1 MTTYMASPVPRNIR
15 QTKLG
20 HLPLQCVIG
29 TRSPKTDD
37 GSFFVLDII
46 MLPAPEFHRM
56 KLHAGLQHVLTPTL
70 SPGGNAVGS
79 NYVLTNVKKVTVPPT
94 EDDPE
99 LFAKLH
105 FLEVFNADPA

>member
-20 HLPLQCVIG
+20 HLSLNCVIG
-29 TRSPKTDD
+29 TRSTKIDN
-37 GSFFVLDII
+37 GSWHVLDII
-46 MLPAPEFHRM
+46 MLPVPLFHRM
-56 KLHAGLQHVLTPTL
+56 KLHAGLQHALTPTP
-70 SPGGNAVGS
+70 SPGGSAVGS
-79 NYVLTNVKKVTVPPT
+79 GYVLTNIEKVTVPAT

-105 FLEVFNADPA
+105 FLKVFNADPA